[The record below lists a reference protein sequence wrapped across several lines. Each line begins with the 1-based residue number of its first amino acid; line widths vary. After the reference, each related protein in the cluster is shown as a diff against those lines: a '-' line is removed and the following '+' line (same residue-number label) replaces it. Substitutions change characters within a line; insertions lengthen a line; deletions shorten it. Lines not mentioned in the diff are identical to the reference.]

1 MSSALFL
8 VLCTMR
14 LSVALAAPALDED
27 GCDSTYA
34 GPQRSE
40 DARCANALIKLRLPA
55 AKRTAKRAAVP
66 RRGAPVVW
74 KSSPRSTSLRNLKDF
89 GQLAL
94 RDGYFTKQQ
103 IAKNSG
109 TSPLTTSQRLPGVAW
124 IISRPA
130 RGENAIAEGTK
141 RAPKALQ

>member
-1 MSSALFL
+1 MLFL
-8 VLCTMR
+8 CAATMGVDPWRVLLPRSTKTAATVLVQVYSVRRTSGAPMR
-14 LSVALAAPALDED
+14 LSNC
-27 GCDSTYA
+27 G
-34 GPQRSE
+34 
-40 DARCANALIKLRLPA
+40 LPA
-55 AKRTAKRAAVP
+55 AKRTAKQAAVP

-103 IAKNSG
+103 ITKNSG
-109 TSPLTTSQRLPGVAW
+109 ASPLTTSQRLPGVAW

-130 RGENAIAEGTK
+130 RGENAIAEGTP